1 MSVILAH
8 SLSPILFEY
17 LSYKYHISIHYSRL
31 AIDNL
36 DDFNKIFNENL
47 DVFDG
52 FNITYP
58 LKKDV
63 YHMCQHYSNIPTG
76 IHCCNTIVCKPSISI
91 YNTDYHAIKYILSR
105 EVKNLWEQVIILGS
119 GMTASICAWALINY
133 YKPIII
139 FYHKN
144 INYEYFP
151 KNKNVHWKQLN
162 KINESINDKTLLI
175 NTLSPMANY
184 EFLPKKLNAVT
195 TIIDTDYRNL
205 PLKNVAISNNINYI
219 DGYHWLYYQGIEA
232 FKIFTNKT
240 NLSVEYNE
248 EWIKINKYDKIALIG
263 MSGAGKTTIGQKLA
277 KKLNYQFVDID
288 EIIEKQE
295 HKTISEIFADDGEDF
310 FRQLET
316 QMLAKIIK
324 NEKII
329 IATGGGIIESE
340 KNRKLLKSNFFN
352 ILLYVNVDEAINRL
366 NNSKTRP
373 LLTGNIKGNWEKL
386 WNDRRLLYYE
396 TADYIINLAKNNE
409 DLIYEDI
416 KEIIKK

>member
-1 MSVILAH
+1 MEENVR
-8 SLSPILFEY
+8 PQ
-17 LSYKYHISIHYSRL
+17 
-31 AIDNL
+31 N
-36 DDFNKIFNENL
+36 NENVENQ
-47 DVFDG
+47 D
-52 FNITYP
+52 
-58 LKKDV
+58 
-63 YHMCQHYSNIPTG
+63 
-76 IHCCNTIVCKPSISI
+76 
-91 YNTDYHAIKYILSR
+91 
-105 EVKNLWEQVIILGS
+105 
-119 GMTASICAWALINY
+119 
-133 YKPIII
+133 
-139 FYHKN
+139 
-144 INYEYFP
+144 
-151 KNKNVHWKQLN
+151 KNV
-162 KINESINDKTLLI
+162 NEQPKKKSWFKRNVCLLYTSLI

-352 ILLYVNVDEAINRL
+352 ILLYVNAVSYTHLDVYKRQ
-366 NNSKTRP
+366 R
-373 LLTGNIKGNWEKL
+373 
-386 WNDRRLLYYE
+386 
-396 TADYIINLAKNNE
+396 
-409 DLIYEDI
+409 
-416 KEIIKK
+416 